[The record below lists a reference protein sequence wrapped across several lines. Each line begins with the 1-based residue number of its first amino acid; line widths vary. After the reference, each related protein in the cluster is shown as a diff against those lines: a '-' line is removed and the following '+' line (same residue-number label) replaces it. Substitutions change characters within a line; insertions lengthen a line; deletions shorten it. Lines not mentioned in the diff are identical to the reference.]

1 MNITEHLNAVAAE
14 TNMTIGRRGDAFNAL
29 VDAMRDDPLL
39 KADVEMRLSTIDP
52 GVLERDHITRWG
64 KACLER
70 ALAEANAVAPED
82 EGEVKDER
90 FVDGAA

>member
-14 TNMTIGRRGDAFNAL
+14 TNLTVGAGGEKYREL
-29 VDAMRDDPLL
+29 VSAMRSDPLL

-52 GVLERDHITRWG
+52 GVLERDHITRWA

-70 ALAEANAVAPED
+70 ALAEANAVPDAEHGILRG
-82 EGEVKDER
+82 EGKDER
-90 FVDGAA
+90 D